1 MISIEKG
8 WFLLA
13 RFQQNNCVCCLESHF
28 TSISGTCFFEANHH
42 GRSAPQLHC
51 TVVILCQGSKGLAN
65 PPTKDISTSRV
76 SKFFTNKI
84 RVLISSNFRQ
94 VTLFVADLTF
104 SKFFSS
110 RVTRFRE
117 CSLGDAGDFGD
128 VGNVGVDGF
137 GENNDDWVVIVVMVV
152 TRVMRDSVVET
163 FQVQSPAQPLKD
175 HGINLET
182 TSIGFIYILDSIE
195 YF

>member
-1 MISIEKG
+1 M
-8 WFLLA
+8 
-13 RFQQNNCVCCLESHF
+13 
-28 TSISGTCFFEANHH
+28 
-42 GRSAPQLHC
+42 
-51 TVVILCQGSKGLAN
+51 
-65 PPTKDISTSRV
+65 
-76 SKFFTNKI
+76 
-84 RVLISSNFRQ
+84 NFGPDQ

-104 SKFFSS
+104 SGFFAS

-137 GENNDDWVVIVVMVV
+137 GENNDDWVVMVVMVV

-175 HGINLET
+175 HGDKLGNY
-182 TSIGFIYILDSIE
+182 FNWIYILDSIE

>member
-1 MISIEKG
+1 M
-8 WFLLA
+8 
-13 RFQQNNCVCCLESHF
+13 
-28 TSISGTCFFEANHH
+28 
-42 GRSAPQLHC
+42 
-51 TVVILCQGSKGLAN
+51 
-65 PPTKDISTSRV
+65 
-76 SKFFTNKI
+76 
-84 RVLISSNFRQ
+84 NFGPDQ

-104 SKFFSS
+104 SGFFSS

-137 GENNDDWVVIVVMVV
+137 GENNDDWVVMVVMVV

-182 TSIGFIYILDSIE
+182 TSIGFIYWIQLSIFKEGSRRLSDFYTHPVEVILFYSLNSAPTTNIQICT
-195 YF
+195 

>member
-1 MISIEKG
+1 M
-8 WFLLA
+8 
-13 RFQQNNCVCCLESHF
+13 
-28 TSISGTCFFEANHH
+28 
-42 GRSAPQLHC
+42 
-51 TVVILCQGSKGLAN
+51 
-65 PPTKDISTSRV
+65 
-76 SKFFTNKI
+76 
-84 RVLISSNFRQ
+84 NFGPDQ

-104 SKFFSS
+104 SGFFSS

-137 GENNDDWVVIVVMVV
+137 GENNDDWVVMVVMVV

-175 HGINLET
+175 HGDKLGNY
-182 TSIGFIYILDSIE
+182 FNWIYILDSIE